1 MMRRLLLL
9 AFATLSCTGLSSFA
23 QADDWPGF
31 RGATGGVAPDQD
43 LPTKVGKDNVLWK
56 VKMPGVGASSPIVV
70 GDKLFLT
77 AYAGYGTNVSK
88 SSFGGGF
95 GKGGFGKGDSGK
107 GGFGKGGFGKGGPA
121 DPEQKKLKL
130 LVVCVDRATG
140 AVAWKKEIEPK
151 LPEINF
157 GGMIREHGYATPTPV
172 SDGENV
178 YAFFGKS
185 GVVAFDKKGNELWR
199 KDVGSST
206 HFMGT
211 AASPLL
217 YKNLLIVNASIE
229 SKSLIAL
236 DKKTGEQ
243 VWKAAGLGTAWASPV
258 LVEVKGGKTEVVVS
272 VPGKIIGYDAEKGT
286 ELWHCQGI
294 SSGGGGGGFGGFGG
308 GYGGTSPSPVARD
321 GVVYAMGGGG
331 PSPQVSLAVK
341 AGGSGD
347 VTKTHVLWRKSL
359 AGNYVSP
366 VLVGDYLCWVDGT
379 LQCLKT
385 SNGASAFKERLYD
398 GKGEYVSAVAAG
410 AKVYALTR
418 LNGLFVVDAASK
430 FEKLDHFTF
439 DGDDSPFNA
448 SPAVSDGRLY
458 VRSNAYLYCIGKKS

>member
-1 MMRRLLLL
+1 MCRRI
-9 AFATLSCTGLSSFA
+9 AFFA
-23 QADDWPGF
+23 FCVVSLGVSLTPVRADDWPGF
-31 RGATGGVAPDQD
+31 RGASGGVAPEQGV
-43 LPTKVGKDNVLWK
+43 PTKVTKESILWK
-56 VKMPGVGASSPIVV
+56 KKMPGVGASSPIIA
-70 GDKLFLT
+70 GDKIFLT
-77 AYAGYGTNVSK
+77 AYTGYGTKVS
-88 SSFGGGF
+88 
-95 GKGGFGKGDSGK
+95 KGGFGFGGGK
-107 GGFGKGGFGKGGPA
+107 GGFGKGGFGKGGTP

-130 LVVCVDRATG
+130 LVVCVDRTTG
-140 AVAWKKEIEPK
+140 EVAWQKEVEPK

-157 GGMIREHGYATPTPV
+157 GGMIKEHGYATPTPV

-185 GVVAFDKKGNELWR
+185 GVVAFDKMGKELWR
-199 KDVGSST
+199 KDVGSGT

-243 VWKAAGLGTAWASPV
+243 VWKATGLGTAWASPV
-258 LVEVKGGKTEVVVS
+258 LVEVKDGKTEVVVS
-272 VPGKIIGYDAEKGT
+272 VPGKIIGYDADKGAK
-286 ELWHCQGI
+286 LWYCDGI
-294 SSGGGGGGFGGFGG
+294 TSGKGGGGGGFGGFGG
-308 GYGGTSPSPVARD
+308 GEYGGTSPSPVARD

-331 PSPQVSLAVK
+331 PSPQISLAVK

-347 VTKTHVLWRKSL
+347 VSKTHVLWRKSV

-366 VLVGDYLCWVDGT
+366 LLVGDYVCWVDGT
-379 LQCLKT
+379 LQCLKAADGT
-385 SNGASAFKERLYD
+385 SAVKERLYD

-410 AKVYALTR
+410 KKVYAMTR
-418 LNGLFVVDAASK
+418 VNGLFVLDSASK
-430 FEKLDHFTF
+430 FKQLDHFTF
-439 DGDDSPFNA
+439 DGDESLFNA

-458 VRSNAYLYCIGKKS
+458 VRSNAYLYCIGKKSGG